1 MTANGWGGM
10 VRARER
16 GKTRQLRPLDFFHR
30 QNYLN
35 SIIYTNQPMAYYL
48 QFNTSS
54 R

>member
-1 MTANGWGGM
+1 M
-10 VRARER
+10 RARKM
-16 GKTRQLRPLDFFHR
+16 GKAHQLKPLDFLHR

-35 SIIYTNQPMAYYL
+35 SIIYTNEPTAQYYL